1 MLVSHGYLS
10 LRNEHCCAKL
20 LPVKWRNTQI
30 YHCLLVHIYFSLRD
44 VHKVSHGRA
53 GKND

>member
-20 LPVKWRNTQI
+20 LPVKGETPKSI
-30 YHCLLVHIYFSLRD
+30 IAFLGIFT
-44 VHKVSHGRA
+44 SH
-53 GKND
+53 